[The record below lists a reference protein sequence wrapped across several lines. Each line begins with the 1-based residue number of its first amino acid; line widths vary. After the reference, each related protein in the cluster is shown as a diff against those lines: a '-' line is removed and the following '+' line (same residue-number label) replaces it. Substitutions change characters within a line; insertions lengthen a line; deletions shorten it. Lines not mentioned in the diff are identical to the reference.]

1 MKKHEIR
8 QVFFIKDRELII
20 IHLKD
25 FEWDFKNFGVVYLCY
40 DGQRVKMNYMGFGN
54 HEGNPTL
61 SLKLDDSRYS
71 SLDEIE
77 SELTNKKKVF
87 FLER

>member
-1 MKKHEIR
+1 MKKYEIKNI
-8 QVFFIKDRELII
+8 FFIKDRGLII
-20 IHLKD
+20 IHLKEFD
-25 FEWDFKNFGVVYLCY
+25 WDFKNYGVVYLCY
-40 DGQRVKMNYMGFGN
+40 GEQRVKMNYTGFGN

-77 SELTNKKKVF
+77 SEITDKKKES
-87 FLER
+87 FLAR